1 MRHTWFEEL
10 PVIPYFPCESGSRA
24 KHLQVSA
31 VRAWNARKA
40 HRKMKQLQWQR
51 SVPSNKTVAQANG
64 PERLTLLNEPPD
76 PRCML
81 KQNHREGRSFH
92 FFLERT
98 SIEWSGWLDRDFW
111 SILVPQAAAS
121 CPAARHAL
129 MCLGAYH
136 ESLEA
141 WQQGDRA
148 RCAACKDFSV
158 QQGNKALACF
168 RQDYDDLP
176 LAMILCCYIILNEFT
191 ANLDHPIHLQTRKAQ
206 YEIMNEVRRLRDQS
220 TRQMSNSDMYY
231 ISTYLEPLV
240 DKQSSK
246 GAQFINPL
254 FCLRMTPSSD
264 FYVEHNTTL
273 PHTFDTLWHARQT
286 LEFLLNS
293 ATYAHKTSVSKSLP
307 AKFRAQFEQWLIRLQ
322 KFRDASNLSETD
334 LCSWQLLKAA
344 SKICFMMI
352 ETVYLDNEMVF
363 DQYVDDYRGFAL
375 AFSEL
380 LAFKNG
386 LLKTK
391 NTFSIDSGLLCL
403 AGWMAQRWCR
413 DPIVRRQLINLLFVA
428 DRSEGADDSRTWA
441 AICQRI
447 LLEEETGISPLPLHC
462 YDIPLAKRLRIREG
476 AVYEALNLL
485 RISMQHA
492 PLHETQTNCLE
503 DLWIHSTWSSDTRQG
518 KIEAAKVTRPDVI
531 FGEGFTSVLS
541 LEGRYF
547 TFIASRFTFPIPRV

>member
-1 MRHTWFEEL
+1 M
-10 PVIPYFPCESGSRA
+10 IPYIPGESRSRA
-24 KHLQVSA
+24 KSLQTSA
-31 VRAWNARKA
+31 IRAWNATKV
-40 HRKMKQLQWQR
+40 HRRRKQLQWQR
-51 SVPSNKTVAQANG
+51 SVPSNKNVAQANG
-64 PERLTLLNEPPD
+64 RERPKLLNGPPD
-76 PRCML
+76 PRCSL
-81 KQNHREGRSFH
+81 KQYHKEGRSFH

-121 CPAARHAL
+121 CPAARHAII
-129 MCLGAYH
+129 CLGACH

-148 RCAACKDFSV
+148 RWAACEDFSM

-191 ANLDHPIHLQTRKAQ
+191 ATLDHPIHLQTRKAQ
-206 YEIMNEVRRLRDQS
+206 YEIINEVRRLRDLS
-220 TRQMSNSDMYY
+220 TWRMSNSDMYY

-246 GAQFINPL
+246 GAHLINPL
-254 FCLRMTPSSD
+254 FCLKLTQSSD
-264 FYVEHNTTL
+264 FYEEHNTTL
-273 PHTFDTLWHARQT
+273 PHSFDTLWHARQT
-286 LEFLLNS
+286 LELLLNS

-307 AKFRAQFEQWLIRLQ
+307 VKFRAQFEQWLMRLQ

-334 LCSWQLLKAA
+334 FCSWQLLKAA

-352 ETVYLDNEMVF
+352 ETMYLDDEMIF

-386 LLKTK
+386 LSRTTY
-391 NTFSIDSGLLCL
+391 TFGIDSGLLCL

-441 AICQRI
+441 TICQRI
-447 LLEEETGISPLPLHC
+447 QLEEEAGISPLPLHC
-462 YDIPLAKRLRIREG
+462 NDIPLAKRLRIREG
-476 AVYEALNLL
+476 AVYEAQKIL
-485 RISMQHA
+485 RVSMQHA
-492 PLHETQTNCLE
+492 PFHETQTNCLE
-503 DLWIHSTWSSDTRQG
+503 DLWIHSPRSSDTGQG
-518 KIEAAKVTRPDVI
+518 EIEAAKGTRPDLI
-531 FGEGFTSVLS
+531 FGEGFTSILS
-541 LEGRYF
+541 SEGRYF
-547 TFIASRFTFPIPRV
+547 TFNASRFTFPIPRV